1 MPSISQ
7 LYNLSQAYIYD
18 QLEPMP
24 DEEEDEEG
32 EEGEEGEIVK
42 ENIEEKEAMEV
53 ESEYDSDGNKKP
65 KMKNI

>member
-1 MPSISQ
+1 
-7 LYNLSQAYIYD
+7 
-18 QLEPMP
+18 MP

-42 ENIEEKEAMEV
+42 ENIEEKEVMEV